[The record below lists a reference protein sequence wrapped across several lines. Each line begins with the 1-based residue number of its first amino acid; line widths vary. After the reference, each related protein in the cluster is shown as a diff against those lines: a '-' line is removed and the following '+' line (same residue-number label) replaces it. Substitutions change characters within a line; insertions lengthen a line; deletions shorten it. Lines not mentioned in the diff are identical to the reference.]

1 LYRGSDT
8 CRTLQKGVE
17 GLVKLFEEE
26 QRGKRASGRVG
37 RGVRLFPY
45 PPTSFEV
52 EQANLPRDLDPRTG
66 DGLLI

>member
-1 LYRGSDT
+1 VALAELSR
-8 CRTLQKGVE
+8 RELKGW
-17 GLVKLFEEE
+17 
-26 QRGKRASGRVG
+26 SGCSRRSKEVGEPRVG

-52 EQANLPRDLDPRTG
+52 EQTGLPRDLDPRTG